1 MDMRTLIAYPLG
13 LLLGLSAALA
23 AANTTAQPAG
33 TAPPKATQPGLAA
46 SATAPGPTGTGGG
59 APNAGGSGGGV
70 GSNKGVSGQQIGPKK
85 PKCPDP
91 TTHCPAE
98 KVIGK

>member
-1 MDMRTLIAYPLG
+1 MHPFIAYPLG
-13 LLLGLSAALA
+13 LLLGLTAALA
-23 AANTTAQPAG
+23 AANTPAQPAG
-33 TAPPKATQPGLAA
+33 TAPSKATKPGVAA
-46 SATAPGPTGTGGG
+46 SATATGTAGTGG

-91 TTHCPAE
+91 TAVCPAE
-98 KVIGK
+98 KAIGK